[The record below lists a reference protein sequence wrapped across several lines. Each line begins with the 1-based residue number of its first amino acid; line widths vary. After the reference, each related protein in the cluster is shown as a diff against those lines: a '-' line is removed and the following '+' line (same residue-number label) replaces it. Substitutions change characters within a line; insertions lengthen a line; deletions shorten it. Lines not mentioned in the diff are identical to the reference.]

1 MKAEISLLVCSIFQ
15 FQGDGQL
22 QNLTNMLKILRH
34 ICCYQ
39 SCVRHILAIQES
51 VLLELFALAIQ
62 FVEHKSLLFEVA
74 TVFTLLLF
82 DDVIVNE
89 SIATQSIEW
98 KLPDSLNKR

>member
-1 MKAEISLLVCSIFQ
+1 M
-15 FQGDGQL
+15 
-22 QNLTNMLKILRH
+22 
-34 ICCYQ
+34 
-39 SCVRHILAIQES
+39 QEN

-62 FVEHKSLLFEVA
+62 FVEHKGLLFEVA